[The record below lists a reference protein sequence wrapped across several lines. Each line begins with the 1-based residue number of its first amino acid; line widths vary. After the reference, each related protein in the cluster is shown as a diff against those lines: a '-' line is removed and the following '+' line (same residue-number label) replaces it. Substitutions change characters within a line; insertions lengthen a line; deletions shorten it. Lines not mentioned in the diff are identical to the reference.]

1 MKRFQIKSTG
11 KTMSQFPEDNYSNC
25 PSGAPAYEVL
35 DWNGVV
41 RMVGTADMCNEFV
54 QSYFQS

>member
-1 MKRFQIKSTG
+1 MKRFQIKYTG

-25 PSGAPAYEVL
+25 PSSAPAYEVL

-41 RMVGTADMCNEFV
+41 RMVGTADMCDEFV
-54 QSYFQS
+54 QLKLQR